1 MSDLPEQI
9 GVMVDADGSG
19 RLFDSL
25 LNHCRATG
33 AQDVGDLRIILK
45 NKGTKEGRPI
55 AAITFTA
62 VLEGTPVTVQTVTT
76 LRMLKRALEIINAHH
91 PDL

>member
-9 GVMVDADGSG
+9 GVTVDADGSG

-25 LNHCRATG
+25 LDHCRKTG
-33 AQDVGDLRIILK
+33 VQDTGDLRIITK
-45 NKGTKEGRPI
+45 KAGTKQGRPI

-62 VLEGTPVTVQTVTT
+62 DIQGTPVTVQTVTT
-76 LRMLKRALEIINAHH
+76 LSMLKRTLEILNAHY
-91 PDL
+91 PEL